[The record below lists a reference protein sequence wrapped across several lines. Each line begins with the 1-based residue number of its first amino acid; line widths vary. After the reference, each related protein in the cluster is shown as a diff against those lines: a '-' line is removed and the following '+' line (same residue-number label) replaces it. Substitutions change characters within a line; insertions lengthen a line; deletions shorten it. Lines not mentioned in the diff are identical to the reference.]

1 MHLVNEERRRG
12 QLNKLNITQSLDI
25 TQYKAVV
32 LKQKPSN
39 KFFDIIL
46 FYQSF
51 IVYSHRIF
59 CKYFDGKQVEVPTQ
73 HYIDDHEVIF
83 VLFQVSTFLARLSP
97 GAAPSPRPSPAR
109 SRRSSTRCP
118 SASTGEASN
127 IITRVR

>member
-25 TQYKAVV
+25 TQYKAVA
-32 LKQKPSN
+32 LKQKPSK

-46 FYQSF
+46 FKNQSF
-51 IVYSHRIF
+51 IVYSLRIF

-83 VLFQVSTFLARLSP
+83 VLFSGFHLSGEIIPGRSTQ
-97 GAAPSPRPSPAR
+97 SPAFT
-109 SRRSSTRCP
+109 STEQEIKYKVSVSFDR
-118 SASTGEASN
+118 
-127 IITRVR
+127 